1 MTQLDESRCGRLS
14 LTRRRG
20 QMLLIHHS
28 GRSFSLEVGDVH
40 PTGVKLALRTPE
52 AVTLETWM
60 PRRDGEP
67 FTLNH
72 LEGCL
77 KVLVKKVEGSNV
89 NLVLE
94 GPLSFT
100 IERDDARTKPRT
112 DEQDGLSPCLA

>member
-1 MTQLDESRCGRLS
+1 MLHLDESRSGRLS

-20 QMLLIHHS
+20 QTILIHHI
-28 GRSFSLEVGDVH
+28 GRVFSLELGDVL
-40 PTGVKLALRTPE
+40 PTGVKLALRTSE
-52 AVTLETWM
+52 SVALDFWV

-112 DEQDGLSPCLA
+112 